1 MKKLKAKPGVVHD
14 CIVYREKSQVPLEA
28 HTHDN
33 DELVFVFGGTGIHEI
48 DDERYPLIRG
58 DVFVLRGNHAHG
70 FDETNNLYLEM
81 VLYAHDFFDSLK
93 KEFSELPGFLTLFI
107 LEPRYRKHHK
117 FKAKLHL
124 SPKELSEVS
133 RLLKIMWEE
142 QEAKRT
148 GYKAIIK
155 HLFGIVITL
164 VCRYYSETES
174 PKSKSLLKLSF
185 AISFMERNYTGPVS
199 VIELAVKA
207 GMPEST
213 FRHSFKKIIGV
224 SPIDYLIRF
233 RVEKAVEMMAE
244 NSKIK
249 VIDAAMAVGFD
260 NSSYFARKFKEV
272 IGITPINYLRQQRK
286 MVE

>member
-1 MKKLKAKPGVVHD
+1 MKKLKAKLGLVRD
-14 CIVYREKSQVPLEA
+14 CIIYAEKSQPPLET
-28 HTHDN
+28 HTHES

-48 DDERYPLIRG
+48 DDEKYPLIRG
-58 DVFVLRGNHAHG
+58 DVFVLRGDHAHG
-70 FDETNNLYLEM
+70 FDETNNLHLEM
-81 VLYAHDFFDSLK
+81 LLFEREYLRSFQE
-93 KEFSELPGFLTLFI
+93 EFIDLPGFLTLFI
-107 LEPRYRKHHK
+107 LEPRYRKYHK

-155 HLFGIVITL
+155 HLFGVVITL
-164 VCRYYSETES
+164 VCRFYSETDS
-174 PKSKSLLKLSF
+174 PKSKSLLKLSS
-185 AISFMERNYTGPVS
+185 AISFMEKNYSEPVS
-199 VIELAVKA
+199 VTALAKQS

-213 FRHSFKKIIGV
+213 FRHSFKKTIGI

-233 RVEKAVEMMAE
+233 RVEKATEMMVE

-260 NSSYFARKFKEV
+260 NSSYFSRKFKEV
-272 IGITPINYLRQQRK
+272 TGITPINFLRQQRK
-286 MVE
+286 MVV